1 MAVTRTR
8 PVGFFLFSVSAL
20 LPTAVSA
27 QSAIAGMVR
36 DASGRIMPNVT
47 VEAASPALIEKSRAV
62 VTNAEGCY
70 TIVDLRPGTWTL
82 TFMAPGFKVT
92 RRDGIDVPAD
102 TTVPLNVDM
111 DVGSVG
117 EIVEVQAH
125 APVVDVQSTA
135 HTIIQDREFMDQI
148 PSSRTFQQLAGL
160 TPCIRL
166 TTPDVGGS
174 QHMEQTYVQGMFL
187 GRSPRPSCSTVCTR
201 IPITWTV

>member
-1 MAVTRTR
+1 MTGLPNALLPCKAPTARTKRERPEISLFQAVTRTR
-8 PVGFFLFSVSAL
+8 TVGFFLFSLSAL

-62 VTNAEGCY
+62 VANAEGCY
-70 TIVDLRPGTWTL
+70 AIVDLRPGTCTA

-111 DVGSVG
+111 CV
-117 EIVEVQAH
+117 
-125 APVVDVQSTA
+125 APSEKSWRFRPTRRWSMSRA
-135 HTIIQDREFMDQI
+135 RRTRSFRIANSWTRFPARE
-148 PSSRTFQQLAGL
+148 PSNN
-160 TPCIRL
+160 
-166 TTPDVGGS
+166 
-174 QHMEQTYVQGMFL
+174 
-187 GRSPRPSCSTVCTR
+187 SPG
-201 IPITWTV
+201 